1 MRFDQT
7 VLAAAQRHAFDTL
20 NDPAKFA
27 KGLSEEQ
34 RKLFKTNPRQ
44 ITMPAVIQQELAF
57 TNATSQY
64 VFNFGSDA
72 PSAADGLQLT
82 PQLANITLGRNNT
95 FAMYGIQVLIGTQ
108 NTTPAGSVVGRI
120 YQSRGILAPQFALYT
135 GTMSMKVESNLPVT
149 QIPMM
154 QFLET
159 GNFLQFDM
167 EQSQGLLLT
176 NPQRILSGQI
186 STLQVIIDLNP
197 LNAMATIGTN
207 VVISV
212 RLHGALGQA

>member
-20 NDPAKFA
+20 ADPAKFA

-34 RKLFKTNPRQ
+34 RKLFKTAPRQ

-64 VFNFGSDA
+64 IFNFGSDA

-95 FAMYGIQVLIGTQ
+95 FAMYGIQVYIGTQ
-108 NTTPAGSVVGRI
+108 NTPPAGSVVGRV
-120 YQSRGILAPQFALYT
+120 YSTRGTLATQYSLYT

-149 QIPMM
+149 QIPMLS
-154 QFLET
+154 FLET
-159 GNFLQFDM
+159 GNALQYDM
-167 EQSQGLLLT
+167 EQGQGLLLT
-176 NPQRILSGQI
+176 NPQRVLSGQI